1 VRSVRA
7 VGLRT
12 FAPMILK
19 YQFIKIRS
27 RHLYSRSRKK
37 ISVHIHTFD
46 ASSRQ
51 LVGFLYSLSKMFSSN
66 FHHHSISILPSF
78 HPSSTYI
85 HSFIIIMSHMLSVN
99 SLTFLINTLSF
110 CYFICCDYLPSA
122 FIFSREKATKLQ
134 MCWPFI
140 HMFVFLL
147 RVLVCLREE

>member
-1 VRSVRA
+1 VRSARV

-51 LVGFLYSLSKMFSSN
+51 QVGFLYSLSQMFSSN
-66 FHHHSISILPSF
+66 FHHHSISILPS
-78 HPSSTYI
+78 TIYI
-85 HSFIIIMSHMLSVN
+85 HSLVHHHNFSQAFRKFSYVSHQ
-99 SLTFLINTLSF
+99 TLSF

-134 MCWPFI
+134 MCRPFI

>member
-37 ISVHIHTFD
+37 SPFIFTLLTLLRGNKWVFCIRLVKCF
-46 ASSRQ
+46 RQ
-51 LVGFLYSLSKMFSSN
+51 IVITIQF
-66 FHHHSISILPSF
+66 PSF
-78 HPSSTYI
+78 HPPSTYI

>member
-1 VRSVRA
+1 VRSVRV

-19 YQFIKIRS
+19 YQFKKIRS

-37 ISVHIHTFD
+37 ISFHIHTFD

-51 LVGFLYSLSKMFSSN
+51 LVGFLYSLSQMFFVKFSSPFN
-66 FHHHSISILPSF
+66 F
-78 HPSSTYI
+78 HPSI
-85 HSFIIIMSHMLSVN
+85 HHLHSFIIIMSHMFSVN